1 MGFPT
6 LLLGVLTGMVL
17 GGVTVWLL
25 LKGKA
30 ARAAAETRAE
40 LQPQAATLTE
50 RVAARDQHISELQ
63 AALAAEENQKTQIAF
78 QLQQESNALASAEQK
93 NSRIPELEE
102 QVKAREKQLQAAQE
116 QAQADLQGLRQQMAG
131 IAEERAS
138 AVAGLEAERKAR
150 SELEQNHKAVVAERA
165 SLQTELRGRERQNGD
180 LATQVR
186 FLEERLATERQQV
199 ESLQQRFQKEFEA
212 VAHKLLVD
220 NSSRFDKQSSET
232 LDKLLSPLRE
242 NLQDFRARL
251 DTVHQEAATHTALL
265 KDQVARIGA
274 EAANLSKAL
283 KGDVKVLGNWG
294 ENMLDQILAKSGL
307 QSGVHYRRQHSAK
320 DEAGDQRFLDVLVD
334 LPDDKHLIIDSKVS
348 LRAYEDYVNCTEEAP
363 RLKHLESHIGSIR
376 AHFRGLSAKSYQ
388 DTYGINT
395 PDFVLMYIPI
405 EAAFFVAVGE
415 QPNLFSEALERNVV
429 LITNSTLLA
438 TLRTVAGVWQLA
450 AQHKNALEIAD
461 RGGKLYDKFVGF
473 MEDLQKVGTKLK
485 ESQEAWEDANK
496 KLCQGAGNLVGQAEK
511 LKALGV
517 KATKKLPSQVADKAE
532 AMSPP
537 PAQLAENTAQPAAAP
552 IVTELQVGK

>member
-6 LLLGVLTGMVL
+6 LLLAVLTGIVL
-17 GGVTVWLL
+17 GGVTAWLL
-25 LKGKA
+25 LKAKA
-30 ARAAAETRAE
+30 ARAVAETRAE
-40 LQPQAATLTE
+40 LQPQLATLTE
-50 RVAARDQHISELQ
+50 RVAARDQHLNELQ
-63 AALAAEENQKTQIAF
+63 AAFAAEEKQKTQLAS
-78 QLQQESNALASAEQK
+78 QLQQESNALACAEQK
-93 NSRIPELEE
+93 SSRIPELEE

-116 QAQADLQGLRQQMAG
+116 QAQAELQGLRQQMAG
-131 IAEERAS
+131 IAEERTS

-150 SELEQNHKAVVAERA
+150 GEWEQNHKALAAERA
-165 SLQTELRGRERQNGD
+165 SLQAELLGLKRQNGD
-180 LATQVR
+180 LATQVK

-232 LDKLLSPLRE
+232 LDKLLGPLRE
-242 NLQDFRARL
+242 NLQDFKERL
-251 DTVHQEAATHTALL
+251 DTVHKETVTHTALL
-265 KDQVARIGA
+265 KDQVARIGT

-283 KGDVKVLGNWG
+283 KGDAKVLGNWG

-307 QSGVHYRRQHSAK
+307 QLGLHYRRQHSAK
-320 DEAGDQRFLDVLVD
+320 DEAGDQRFLDVVVE
-334 LPDDKHLIIDSKVS
+334 LPDDKHLVIDSKVS
-348 LRAYEDYVNCTEEAP
+348 LRAYEDYVNCSEDAL
-363 RLKHLESHIGSIR
+363 RLVHLESHIASIR
-376 AHFRGLSAKSYQ
+376 SHFRGLSAKSYQ
-388 DTYGINT
+388 DTLGINT

-473 MEDLQKVGTKLK
+473 MVDLQNVGAKLK

-517 KATKKLPSQVADKAE
+517 KASKKLPSQFTDKAE
-532 AMSPP
+532 AT
-537 PAQLAENTAQPAAAP
+537 PAQPALLAEDAAQPAAAP
-552 IVTELQVGK
+552 VVTELQASK

>member
-1 MGFPT
+1 MGSPS
-6 LLLGVLTGMVL
+6 LLLAILTGIVL

-25 LKGKA
+25 LKGRA
-30 ARAAAETRAE
+30 ARAVAETRAE
-40 LQPQAATLTE
+40 LQPPLATLTE
-50 RVAARDQHISELQ
+50 RVLARDQQIKELQ
-63 AALAAEENQKTQIAF
+63 AALAAEENQKTQLAF

-93 NSRIPELEE
+93 TSRIPELEE
-102 QVKAREKQLQAAQE
+102 QVKVREKQLQAAQE
-116 QAQADLQGLRQQMAG
+116 QTQADLDRLRQQMAT
-131 IAEERAS
+131 IAEERTT

-150 SELEQNHKAVVAERA
+150 SELEESHKGLAAERA
-165 SLQTELRGRERQNGD
+165 SLQDDLLGLKRQNGD
-180 LATQVR
+180 LAAQVK
-186 FLEERLATERQQV
+186 FLTERLATERQQV
-199 ESLQQRFQKEFEA
+199 EGLQQKFQKEFEA

-220 NSSRFDKQSSET
+220 NSSRFDKQSAET
-232 LDKLLSPLRE
+232 LDKLLGPLRE
-242 NLQDFRARL
+242 NLQDFKTRL
-251 DTVHQEAATHTALL
+251 DTVHKETVTHTALL
-265 KDQVARIGA
+265 KDQIGRIGA

-307 QSGVHYRRQHSAK
+307 QLGVHYRRQHSAK
-320 DEAGDQRFLDVLVD
+320 DEAGDQRFLDVVVE

-348 LRAYEDYVNCTEEAP
+348 LRAYEDYVNCTEDAL
-363 RLKHLESHIGSIR
+363 RLKHLESHIASIR
-376 AHFRGLSAKSYQ
+376 NHFRGLSAKSYQ
-388 DTYGINT
+388 ATHGINT

-473 MEDLQKVGTKLK
+473 VEDLQKVGAKLQ
-485 ESQEAWEDANK
+485 ESREAWEDANK

-517 KATKKLPSQVADKAE
+517 KASKKLPSEIADRAE
-532 AMSPP
+532 ATPAP
-537 PAQLAENTAQPAAAP
+537 PALLAENAARPAAAS
-552 IVTELQVGK
+552 VVAELQASK